1 MGQGPKAPLG
11 ATVTVQLPVKNAL
24 DTVAVANAAVTDR
37 GNGPGV
43 WIVEEGKSTVS
54 FRRVKVVRLDGENTY
69 IDDGI
74 RPGELVVA
82 LGAHLLSEGQHV
94 RIADKGVFSH

>member
-1 MGQGPKAPLG
+1 
-11 ATVTVQLPVKNAL
+11 
-24 DTVAVANAAVTDR
+24 VAVPNAAVTDR

-43 WIVEEGKSTVS
+43 WIVDEGKSTVS

-69 IDDGI
+69 IEDGI
-74 RPGELVVA
+74 HPGELVVA

-94 RIADKGVFSH
+94 RIADKG